1 MGREDA
7 KRQMAGMFSDGKG
20 MLADKSLHKPQNPGR
35 TLPLLTYFCRY
46 GSVVGAARP
55 EARIGLFY
63 GSSLPV
69 SAKKIRPPFN
79 AVGVDANFEA
89 EAYGYCPLIG
99 DKPTALV
106 FDAPGL
112 RATDPN
118 VSARPRRGFPDQVPW
133 ALPEL
138 GPGCAGL

>member
-7 KRQMAGMFSDGKG
+7 KRQMDKMFSDGEG
-20 MLADKSLHKPQNPGR
+20 MLADKSLHKPQNPR
-35 TLPLLTYFCRY
+35 RNLPLLTYFCKY
-46 GSVVGAARP
+46 DSVAGAARP
-55 EARIGLFY
+55 EARIDLFY

-69 SAKKIRPPFN
+69 PAKKIRPPFN
-79 AVGVDANFEA
+79 AVGVDINFEA
-89 EAYGYCPLIG
+89 EAYDYCPLIG

-106 FDAPGL
+106 FDTLGL

-118 VSARPRRGFPDQVPW
+118 VPARPRRGFPDQVPR

>member
-7 KRQMAGMFSDGKG
+7 KRQMDRMFSDGKG
-20 MLADKSLHKPQNPGR
+20 MPTDKSPHKPQNPR
-35 TLPLLTYFCRY
+35 KNLPLITYFCRY
-46 GSVVGAARP
+46 DSVVGAARP

-69 SAKKIRPPFN
+69 PAKKIYPPSN
-79 AVGVDANFEA
+79 AVGVAVNFEV

-106 FDAPGL
+106 LDAPGL
-112 RATDPN
+112 RATGPS
-118 VSARPRRGFPDQVPW
+118 VPAHPRRGFPDHVQRE
-133 ALPEL
+133 LPEL